1 MFTSQEHTKR
11 VKIEVHF
18 TLKNDLIDLLH
29 LFVDFDLPQE
39 LCHIFCIV
47 FLYFSAIYQNN
58 QQTKPLKSTE
68 GAKIVLA
75 VLSFLQTLEDFK
87 IEITCQR
94 M

>member
-11 VKIEVHF
+11 VKIELHF

-29 LFVDFDLPQE
+29 LFVDFNLPQE

-47 FLYFSAIYQNN
+47 FLYFPTIYQND

-87 IEITCQR
+87 IEIICQR
-94 M
+94 L